1 MSRAP
6 YLGKDCG
13 KNLNVLRDWGRVMD
27 PIQFHARLPNHGHQV
42 KLRICLAKTVMWS
55 SSKDEPILD
64 LLFRIT
70 GDPPLNLKF
79 SSRTFASRS
88 GRSAIIWKSQV
99 LALLVASCEA
109 NKKVKTVWAISKS
122 EKSRRDMAGFS
133 DSSTWIPFAIFSLY
147 FAESCIFLIQASMMQ
162 VMSPPA
168 AILTF
173 ALAAHFANS
182 S

>member
-70 GDPPLNLKF
+70 GDPPLRIK
-79 SSRTFASRS
+79 
-88 GRSAIIWKSQV
+88 GIWV
-99 LALLVASCEA
+99 RICFWIVCCWPYRWDNHGTLLDGV
-109 NKKVKTVWAISKS
+109 
-122 EKSRRDMAGFS
+122 
-133 DSSTWIPFAIFSLY
+133 
-147 FAESCIFLIQASMMQ
+147 
-162 VMSPPA
+162 
-168 AILTF
+168 
-173 ALAAHFANS
+173 
-182 S
+182 